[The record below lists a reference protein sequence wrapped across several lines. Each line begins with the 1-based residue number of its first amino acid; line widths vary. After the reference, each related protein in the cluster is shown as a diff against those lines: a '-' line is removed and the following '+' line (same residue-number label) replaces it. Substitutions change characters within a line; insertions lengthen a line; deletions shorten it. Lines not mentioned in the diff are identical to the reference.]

1 MRSLAFPLLISL
13 VAISSQATADEDT
26 FWRHRLFEE
35 VCRRV
40 AIDFDFLTAT
50 ASIKSIDCTECN
62 WAQYYADVA
71 KADIEYPLEV
81 FVRIASTD
89 DQNYVGGFA
98 EVIARADLADYVCVT
113 TWECA

>member
-1 MRSLAFPLLISL
+1 MVLRCE
-13 VAISSQATADEDT
+13 SSGAEM
-26 FWRHRLFEE
+26 FEE